1 MPKARVGALQ
11 VHLSYSIKCKSKRKR
26 NTQGLTLISLQQD
39 QLLQFKEVQTGRGK
53 NEISF

>member
-1 MPKARVGALQ
+1 MPKARVVALQ
-11 VHLSYSIKCKSKRKR
+11 VHLSYLIKCKSKRKR

-39 QLLQFKEVQTGRGK
+39 QLLQFKEVQTGGGK